1 MYHQSASTLANAVN
15 PLDSSCSS
23 SSSCFIQ
30 QPGEGMMTD
39 SEAFSSTNAKFNMFN
54 ALSAAAANFA
64 ANFTS
69 SPAAST
75 SSYG

>member
-1 MYHQSASTLANAVN
+1 MYQQSASTLANAVN
-15 PLDSSCSS
+15 PLDSS
-23 SSSCFIQ
+23 SSCFIQ
-30 QPGEGMMTD
+30 QPGEGMPD

>member
-1 MYHQSASTLANAVN
+1 MYQQSASTLANAVN
-15 PLDSSCSS
+15 PLDSSS
-23 SSSCFIQ
+23 SSSCFFQ
-30 QPGEGMMTD
+30 QPGEGMPD
-39 SEAFSSTNAKFNMFN
+39 SEAFNSTNAKFNMFN

-69 SPAAST
+69 SPTAST